1 METSAPSSPVQ
12 AGPSQ
17 RTWPGTFYLLQVVLI
32 VAFVLATLFTAWTPA
47 SLLPGDLTERLSQAL
62 APRGTEALAN
72 LDYPTA
78 TPRPSPVIGIVAGH
92 WGNDSG
98 AVCPDG
104 LTEAQVNLDVATKV
118 KENLQALQLD
128 VDVLRE
134 FDPALSGYQALALIS
149 IHADSCDYV
158 NDQASGFKAA
168 AALANPRPEKAARLT
183 ACLRDRYAKATGL
196 PFHANSVT
204 TDMTSYHAF
213 DEIHPETTAVIIEIG
228 FLNLDRQ
235 LLTQDQDSIAK
246 GITDGIICYLRN
258 EDVSSADQP

>member
-1 METSAPSSPVQ
+1 
-12 AGPSQ
+12 
-17 RTWPGTFYLLQVVLI
+17 

-47 SLLPGDLTERLSQAL
+47 SLLPGDLTDRLTQAL
-62 APRGTEALAN
+62 APQATDAGAN
-72 LDYPTA
+72 LNVPTA

-104 LTEAQVNLDVATKV
+104 LTEAEVNLEVATKV
-118 KENLQALQLD
+118 KENLEAIDLD

-134 FDPALSGYQALALIS
+134 FDSALSGYQALALIS

-158 NDQASGFKAA
+158 NDQATGFKAA

-204 TDMTSYHAF
+204 ADMTSYHAF
-213 DEIHPETTAVIIEIG
+213 DEIHSETTAVIIEIG

-258 EDVSSADQP
+258 EDVSSAEEP